1 MMKYILYI
9 CIFLFSVASFGQI
22 SETEKAAPP
31 HTIGIGNHL
40 TGYPIL
46 KYAVEGDMKRYTF
59 IYKNHEYVRGDDV
72 KFFTFLSNDIGLDYF
87 YEFLMDSPNQK
98 EAREIRMGDV
108 KVIAEKE
115 KSSIKV
121 TVKHPDQASGWFVI
135 KPKQLEKLFG
145 KG

>member
-1 MMKYILYI
+1 MKYILYI
-9 CIFLFSVASFGQI
+9 SIFLFSMASFGQN
-22 SETEKAAPP
+22 SETEKDAAP

-59 IYKNHEYVRGDDV
+59 IYKNHEYTQGDDI
-72 KFFTFLSNDIGLDYF
+72 KFFRFLSNDIGLDFF
-87 YEFLMDSPNQK
+87 YEFLMDSFNKK

-108 KVIAEKE
+108 KVISEKE
-115 KSSIKV
+115 KSSVKI
-121 TVKHPDQASGWFVI
+121 TVKHPDQASGWFTI
-135 KPKQLEKLFG
+135 KKKHIEKLFG